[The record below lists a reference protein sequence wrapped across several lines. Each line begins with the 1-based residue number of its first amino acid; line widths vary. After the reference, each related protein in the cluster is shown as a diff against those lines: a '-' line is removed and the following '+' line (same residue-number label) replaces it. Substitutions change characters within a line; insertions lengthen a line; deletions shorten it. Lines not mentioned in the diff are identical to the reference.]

1 MGAHDDARADR
12 AVRPG
17 SALSAGLSAEAL
29 LAGLVS
35 ALEDHVYRGLV
46 LPDGTYQELYTGPG
60 LEGLLGGPVPS
71 GPDAGDYWNDA
82 VHEEDR
88 AAYDGFHRAARRGDA
103 CELEYRLVG
112 LDGRVR
118 WVRDRYIPSR
128 GPNGEVLIDGIVSD
142 VSEHRRL
149 TDELMAS
156 AREVREANAA
166 LAVALEDAEHRSRTD
181 SLTGL
186 CNRRHFYETLAEEL
200 TAHRHGGRPP
210 GVILADVD
218 HFKLVNDTHG
228 HRGGDAVLVELA
240 ARIADALRPCDVV
253 ARWGGEEFAMLIRDV
268 PAGGGL
274 AAAAERVRRAV
285 SATPFPVHGVS
296 VNVTISVGAVRAERG
311 TWTPDS
317 LVDAADQALYSA
329 KRRGRNR
336 VRLFADL
343 EEQDFLVEEPDGL
356 RFAQALAL
364 AASVREGMPEA
375 HCHEVSE
382 LAAETAIALGLEGSV
397 VLQCRIGGLLHDVGK
412 IALPADL
419 LTRAG
424 PLTEAEWV
432 MVRSH
437 PEIGYQI
444 VSRVEGLAD
453 AGAAVRAHHERLD
466 GSGYPAGLVGDD
478 IPLAARVVAV
488 ADVYSTITGDRAYRE
503 PCGHHEAMRELHR
516 SAGSHLDPAVVDAL
530 CGVIERRRGDE
541 DGSAPAL
548 PDARA
553 A

>member
-1 MGAHDDARADR
+1 MGAHDHARAGQPLG
-12 AVRPG
+12 PG
-17 SALSAGLSAEAL
+17 ARLAMGLSAEAL

-35 ALEDHVYRGLV
+35 ALEDHVYRGMV

-60 LEGLLGGPVPS
+60 LERLLGGPVPS
-71 GPDAGDYWNDA
+71 GPNAGDYWNDA

-88 AAYDGFHRAARRGDA
+88 AAYHTFHHAARRGDTS
-103 CELEYRLVG
+103 ELEYRLVG
-112 LDGRVR
+112 FDGRVR

-128 GPNGEVLIDGIVSD
+128 GPGGEVLIDGIVSD

-149 TDELMAS
+149 TDELMTS

-181 SLTGL
+181 ALTGL
-186 CNRRHFYETLAEEL
+186 WNRRHFYETLAEEL
-200 TAHRHGGRPP
+200 LSHRRGGLPP

-228 HRGGDAVLVELA
+228 HRGGDAVLVELS
-240 ARIADALRPCDVV
+240 ARIIDALRPCDVV

-274 AAAAERVRRAV
+274 AATAERVRRAV
-285 SATPFPVHGVS
+285 SATPFPVHGVP
-296 VNVTISVGAVRAERG
+296 VNVSISVGAVRAERG

-329 KRRGRNR
+329 KRRGRDR

-356 RFAQALAL
+356 GFAQALAL

-382 LAAETAIALGLEGSV
+382 LAAETAVAMGLDGDL

-412 IALPADL
+412 IALPAAL
-419 LTRAG
+419 LTRPG
-424 PLTEAEWV
+424 PLTETEWA
-432 MVRSH
+432 MVRNH

-444 VSRVEGLAD
+444 VSRVQGLAD

-466 GSGYPAGLVGDD
+466 GSGYPAGLTGEE
-478 IPLAARVVAV
+478 IPLAARIVAA

-503 PCGHHEAMRELHR
+503 PFGPREAVEELRR
-516 SAGSHLDPAVVDAL
+516 SAGTHLDPAVVDAL
-530 CGVIERRRGDE
+530 CRVIGRRGDV
-541 DGSAPAL
+541 DGSAPGL